1 MAITYTWEIT
11 SLKTK
16 NETLGDGVVLP
27 NAVCQTYWKK
37 IGTDE
42 NGNEGTF
49 SGATP
54 FSAANLTEENFK
66 QFDTLTEEI
75 VLGWIQAIVVGGYEE
90 HVNGQIQKQID
101 EKVTPIVE
109 SAMPWAP
116 VVEAEPS
123 PEPAPVEEPAE

>member
-54 FSAANLTEENFK
+54 FSAASLTEEEFK

-101 EKVTPIVE
+101 EKVSPITE

-116 VVEAEPS
+116 AQEAPTE
-123 PEPAPVEEPAE
+123 

>member
-27 NAVCQTYWKK
+27 NAICQTYWKK

-66 QFDTLTEEI
+66 QFDTLTKEI

-116 VVEAEPS
+116 VVEA
-123 PEPAPVEEPAE
+123 APVEEPAE

>member
-27 NAVCQTYWKK
+27 NAVCQTHWKK

-42 NGNEGTF
+42 DGNEGTF
-49 SGATP
+49 AGATP
-54 FSAANLTEENFK
+54 FSAENLTADNFAA
-66 QFDTLTEEI
+66 FDTLTESV
-75 VLGWIQAIVVGGYEE
+75 VLGWIQALVVGGYEE
-90 HVNGQIQKQID
+90 HVNSQIQKQID
-101 EKVTPIVE
+101 EQVTPITE

-116 VVEAEPS
+116 EEDSES
-123 PEPAPVEEPAE
+123 PD

>member
-27 NAVCQTYWKK
+27 NAICQTYWKK

-116 VVEAEPS
+116 VVE
-123 PEPAPVEEPAE
+123 PEPAPIEEPAE

>member
-1 MAITYTWEIT
+1 MAVTYTWEVT

-27 NAVCQTYWKK
+27 NAICQTYWKK

-42 NGNEGTF
+42 RGNEGSF

-54 FSAANLTEENFK
+54 FSADNLTEENFL
-66 QFDTLTEEI
+66 QFDVLTEEI
-75 VLGWIQAIVVGGYEE
+75 VLGWIQAIVVDGYEE

-101 EKVTPIVE
+101 EQVTPITE
-109 SAMPWAP
+109 TAMPWAP
-116 VVEAEPS
+116 EETEGTP
-123 PEPAPVEEPAE
+123 PAPV

>member
-1 MAITYTWEIT
+1 MAVTYTWEVS

-27 NAVCQTYWKK
+27 NAICQTYWKK

-42 NGNEGTF
+42 DGNEGTF

-54 FSAANLTEENFK
+54 FSAENLTEENFQ
-66 QFDTLTEEI
+66 QFDVLTEEI
-75 VLGWIQAIVVGGYEE
+75 VLGWIQAIVVDGYEE

-101 EKVTPIVE
+101 EKVTPITE
-109 SAMPWAP
+109 AAMPWAP
-116 VVEAEPS
+116 EETEETEETP
-123 PEPAPVEEPAE
+123 PAPL

>member
-1 MAITYTWEIT
+1 MAVTYTWEVT

-27 NAVCQTYWKK
+27 NAICQTYWKK

-42 NGNEGTF
+42 DGNEGTF

-54 FSAANLTEENFK
+54 FSAENLTEENFQ
-66 QFDTLTEEI
+66 QFDVLTEEI
-75 VLGWIQAIVVGGYEE
+75 VLGWIQAIVVDGYEE

-101 EKVTPIVE
+101 EKVTPITE
-109 SAMPWAP
+109 AAMPWAP
-116 VVEAEPS
+116 EETEETEETP
-123 PEPAPVEEPAE
+123 PAPL

>member
-1 MAITYTWEIT
+1 MAVTYTWEVT

-27 NAVCQTYWKK
+27 NAICQTYWKK

-42 NGNEGTF
+42 HGNEGSF

-54 FSAANLTEENFK
+54 FSADNLTEENFQ
-66 QFDTLTEEI
+66 QFDVLTEEI
-75 VLGWIQAIVVGGYEE
+75 VLGWIQAIVVDGYEE

-101 EKVTPIVE
+101 EKVTPITE
-109 SAMPWAP
+109 AAMPWAP
-116 VVEAEPS
+116 EETEETEATP
-123 PEPAPVEEPAE
+123 PAPV

>member
-1 MAITYTWEIT
+1 MAVTYTWEVT

-27 NAVCQTYWKK
+27 NAICQTYWKK

-42 NGNEGTF
+42 DGNEGTF

-54 FSAANLTEENFK
+54 FSAANLTEDNFQ
-66 QFDTLTEEI
+66 QFDVLTEEI
-75 VLGWIQAIVVGGYEE
+75 VLGWIQAIVVDGYEE

-101 EKVTPIVE
+101 EQVTPITE
-109 SAMPWAP
+109 TSMPWAP
-116 VVEAEPS
+116 EETEGAP
-123 PEPAPVEEPAE
+123 PAPV

>member
-27 NAVCQTYWKK
+27 NAICQTYWKK

-116 VVEAEPS
+116 VVEAEP
-123 PEPAPVEEPAE
+123 EPAPVEEPAE

>member
-109 SAMPWAP
+109 SAMPWAL
-116 VVEAEPS
+116 VVEAE
-123 PEPAPVEEPAE
+123 PVEEPAE

>member
-101 EKVTPIVE
+101 EKVTPITE

-116 VVEAEPS
+116 VAE

>member
-27 NAVCQTYWKK
+27 NAICQTYWKK

-116 VVEAEPS
+116 VVEA
-123 PEPAPVEEPAE
+123 APVEEPAE